1 MPYIN
6 VAIFIFVWLASV
18 RIIISESESESEVA
32 QWCPILC
39 NPMDCSLPGSS
50 VHGIFQA
57 RILEWV
63 AISFSRGSG
72 EGPRDWTW
80 VFHVVGRGPSILL
93 LWVTFSTNN
102 FHPFLFI
109 VFYDWVTFHCVWLLR
124 WLSGKE
130 SACQCRR
137 HRCDLWVRKI
147 PWRRKWQ
154 PTSTFCLENP
164 MDRGA

>member
-18 RIIISESESESEVA
+18 RIIVSESESESEVA

-39 NPMDCSLPGSS
+39 NPIDCSLPGSS

-72 EGPRDWTW
+72 EGPRD
-80 VFHVVGRGPSILL
+80 
-93 LWVTFSTNN
+93 
-102 FHPFLFI
+102 
-109 VFYDWVTFHCVWLLR
+109 
-124 WLSGKE
+124 
-130 SACQCRR
+130 
-137 HRCDLWVRKI
+137 
-147 PWRRKWQ
+147 
-154 PTSTFCLENP
+154 
-164 MDRGA
+164 